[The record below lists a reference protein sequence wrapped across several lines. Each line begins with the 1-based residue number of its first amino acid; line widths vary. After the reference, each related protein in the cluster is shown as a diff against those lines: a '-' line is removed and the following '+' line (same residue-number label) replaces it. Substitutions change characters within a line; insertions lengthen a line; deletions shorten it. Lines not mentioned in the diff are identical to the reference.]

1 MNRWIPF
8 RLALLI
14 LFGLGWRVRGL
25 GRSRAGRK
33 RRRLERAH
41 FPRDPL
47 IGESVLMARIP
58 LLLALLA
65 ACSGEKTD
73 KTDRGAAP
81 AASGSPTSG
90 APAGGAAA
98 AGGACRAYSS
108 CELTPQADF
117 TATIGSTIAPHEKP
131 QGNSKQIYHCAV
143 DAHGGEPFADV
154 SINCRSDGRTHEQYM
169 LAYDGAKS
177 IKGFQEVTGMGRSGF
192 VLATA
197 TGAATLEVEADDNH
211 VVLVSVFAVAGG
223 KEIDAAKA
231 LAGKIL
237 DRLR

>member
-1 MNRWIPF
+1 
-8 RLALLI
+8 
-14 LFGLGWRVRGL
+14 
-25 GRSRAGRK
+25 
-33 RRRLERAH
+33 
-41 FPRDPL
+41 
-47 IGESVLMARIP
+47 
-58 LLLALLA
+58 
-65 ACSGEKTD
+65 
-73 KTDRGAAP
+73 
-81 AASGSPTSG
+81 
-90 APAGGAAA
+90 
-98 AGGACRAYSS
+98 
-108 CELTPQADF
+108 
-117 TATIGSTIAPHEKP
+117 
-131 QGNSKQIYHCAV
+131 
-143 DAHGGEPFADV
+143 
-154 SINCRSDGRTHEQYM
+154 M